1 MFDTIWINKGTCLG
15 LVGCYYLSKRMNAN
29 MEELERNTQDKKL
42 FDPVKAKA
50 QIEVYKEIYRME
62 ENENLPE
69 DQRQDVRKQD
79 GALRILQTASE
90 NDVDQIKTF
99 FAKKSSQSMSEIEL
113 QMEKLKTEIES
124 LEEVNSTHQ
133 GYKFYRAAM
142 TKDVFED
149 ALIEL
154 REKQFEKK
162 FTA

>member
-1 MFDTIWINKGTCLG
+1 
-15 LVGCYYLSKRMNAN
+15 
-29 MEELERNTQDKKL
+29 
-42 FDPVKAKA
+42 
-50 QIEVYKEIYRME
+50 ME

-69 DQRQDVRKQD
+69 DQRQDIRKQD

-99 FAKKSSQSMSEIEL
+99 FTKKSHEGMSEIEM
-113 QMEKLKTEIES
+113 QMEKLRTEIDS
-124 LEEVNSTHQ
+124 LDEVSSSHQ

-162 FTA
+162 FTAQKEKMTGDKPTTI

>member
-1 MFDTIWINKGTCLG
+1 
-15 LVGCYYLSKRMNAN
+15 
-29 MEELERNTQDKKL
+29 
-42 FDPVKAKA
+42 
-50 QIEVYKEIYRME
+50 
-62 ENENLPE
+62 
-69 DQRQDVRKQD
+69 
-79 GALRILQTASE
+79 
-90 NDVDQIKTF
+90 
-99 FAKKSSQSMSEIEL
+99 MSEIEL

-162 FTA
+162 FIA

>member
-1 MFDTIWINKGTCLG
+1 
-15 LVGCYYLSKRMNAN
+15 
-29 MEELERNTQDKKL
+29 
-42 FDPVKAKA
+42 
-50 QIEVYKEIYRME
+50 
-62 ENENLPE
+62 
-69 DQRQDVRKQD
+69 
-79 GALRILQTASE
+79 
-90 NDVDQIKTF
+90 
-99 FAKKSSQSMSEIEL
+99 MSEIEL

-162 FTA
+162 FIAQKEKMTGDKPTTIWLMLNCQFND